1 MLKDH
6 FAKAKVNSVGEE
18 ETILDSGSGRHI
30 DKRVR
35 VTDPDHSVSLTGF
48 DSSQQWTDGSG
59 FLPMQFDDTLTD
71 EQVKLDI
78 EGVDNL
84 STVAAPILSLGK
96 LLREGWAFHF
106 EGKDLY
112 ALTPGGAHKLQV
124 KLGEDNILRLPH
136 TIRTGKDSEPL
147 PSPGKVSAVR
157 HTIDKATSQL
167 LHDIFN
173 HASMEK
179 IFQTLG
185 VTKGYK

>member
-1 MLKDH
+1 M
-6 FAKAKVNSVGEE
+6 
-18 ETILDSGSGRHI
+18 
-30 DKRVR
+30 
-35 VTDPDHSVSLTGF
+35 
-48 DSSQQWTDGSG
+48 
-59 FLPMQFDDTLTD
+59 
-71 EQVKLDI
+71 
-78 EGVDNL
+78 DNL

-185 VTKGYK
+185 VTKGYKQVRLPDFHCDACPQAKARRRGISHKVHMAQEKPTDSESDEVPALESDSDTEGTYSTDSNSESDNEAALTP